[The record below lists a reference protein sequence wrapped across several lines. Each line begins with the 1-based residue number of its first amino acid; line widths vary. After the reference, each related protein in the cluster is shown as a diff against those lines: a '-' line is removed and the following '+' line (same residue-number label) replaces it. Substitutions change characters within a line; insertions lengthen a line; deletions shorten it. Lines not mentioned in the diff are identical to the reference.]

1 MGAVYHTP
9 MASHSG
15 SRYRL
20 PVLGKVWLV
29 GAGPGDPGLITVRGR
44 EVLGL
49 ADVVLHDALS
59 HPGLLAA
66 CPQAELRDVG
76 KQYGKPNPPQEW
88 ITDQL
93 VELARAGKQVAR
105 LKGGD
110 PFLFAR
116 GAEEALA
123 LHDAGI
129 PFEIVP
135 GISSPVAA
143 SAYAGF
149 SLTHRG
155 RSSSVTFITGTD
167 RHAHDWS
174 PEAWHR
180 LATATDTICVLMG
193 MRRIG
198 PITRALIDGGRAPT
212 TPAAVVHW
220 GARPEQVVIEG
231 TLGTIAEGVRDA
243 GVKNPAV
250 IFIGDVTELRASL
263 RWYDSKPLFGKRII
277 VPRPAHQAP
286 ETALAIRARAAEP
299 LLHPVV
305 EVHAPPE
312 PERLV
317 EAVRSLGTYDWVLF
331 TSANGVDRTFAE
343 IERQGLDARRFAS
356 AKVAVIGPKTRASLA
371 RYGIHADLVAREY
384 VAESL
389 VRDLLDRGPPRRAL
403 LLRALEAREVLP
415 DALREAGCVVDVVP
429 AYETRPIGAEAA
441 EPLRALLGSRGA
453 DVVLLTSGA
462 IANSFLDALGPD
474 AASLLQDLTVSSIG
488 PVTSTAL
495 RQRGVAVDVEAGSY
509 TVDGLLDALERHF
522 SSG

>member
-1 MGAVYHTP
+1 MGTVYHTP

-15 SRYRL
+15 SRYRCI
-20 PVLGKVWLV
+20 VSGKVWLV
-29 GAGPGDPGLITVRGR
+29 GAGPGDPGLITVRGW
-44 EVLGL
+44 EVLGQ
-49 ADVVLHDALS
+49 ADVVLYDALS

-66 CPQAELRDVG
+66 CPEAELRDVG
-76 KQYGKPNPPQEW
+76 KRYGKPNPPQEW

-93 VELARAGKQVAR
+93 VELARAGRRVVR

-155 RSSSVTFITGTD
+155 RSSSVTFITGSD
-167 RHAHDWS
+167 RDAHGWS

-193 MRRIG
+193 MRRIAQ
-198 PITRALIDGGRAPT
+198 ITRALVDGGRAPA
-212 TPAAVVHW
+212 TPAAVVQW
-220 GARPEQVVIEG
+220 GARPEQVVVEG
-231 TLGTIAEGVRDA
+231 TLGTIAERVRERGVT
-243 GVKNPAV
+243 NPAILFV
-250 IFIGDVTELRASL
+250 GDVTELRGSL
-263 RWYDSKPLFGKRII
+263 RWYDNRPLFGKRII
-277 VPRPAHQAP
+277 VPRPAHQAT

-299 LLHPVV
+299 LVHPVV
-305 EVHAPPE
+305 EVQAPPE
-312 PERLV
+312 PERLA
-317 EAVRSLGTYDWVLF
+317 AVVRDLGAYDWVIF
-331 TSANGVDRTFAE
+331 TSANGVERAFAE
-343 IERQGLDARRFAS
+343 IERQGLDARAFAA

-371 RYGIHADLVAREY
+371 AYGIRADLVAKEF

-389 VRDLLDRGPPRRAL
+389 VRDLLDRGAPRRAL

-415 DALREAGCVVDVVP
+415 EALRGAGCEIDVVP
-429 AYETRPIGAEAA
+429 AYETRAIGAEALTA
-441 EPLRALLGSRGA
+441 LRALLERGGA

-462 IANSFLDALGPD
+462 IANSFLDALGPEP
-474 AASLLQDLTVSSIG
+474 AALLENITVSSIG
-488 PVTSTAL
+488 PITSDAI
-495 RQRGVAVDVEAGSY
+495 RQRGVTVDVEAESY

-522 SSG
+522 SRR